1 MVNNS
6 DIYKYYLYTILLSP
20 FLGYF
25 SGKGI
30 IAYGPIIIMSL
41 IIIINELF
49 MQKSMKLKDWGA
61 FIVFIPYTIWASYYY
76 VSNPLNGNLLTT
88 NLLAIISL
96 PFIILSLL
104 RLKLYSPNYNY
115 DRLIYKIILFFL
127 IAEFLICLGQISTYL
142 TGFGLPINEIYRD
155 YFMVTGTFFNS
166 NDLGAV
172 VLLISFIF
180 TTLEKNIQTY
190 LKFFIWIL
198 IFSLLIISGSRSAL
212 LVTSILFIITRG
224 FNIKNLLFYVTL
236 SIICLTIYQL
246 VFSNIENNII
256 SRFIHRIDSLVN
268 ILTDGINN
276 DNSANLRL
284 NSYIHFL
291 SQISNLEFGS
301 GELYNYYQFSDNTH
315 FNSDLMFQNP
325 HALIV
330 EIGYWLGWPGLLFF
344 TAGLIY
350 LLRYSEKKLWLIIVV
365 TIATIIPS
373 SILGNLICF
382 LFIFIC
388 FFRKISPPQQF
399 IV

>member
-30 IAYGPIIIMSL
+30 IAYGPIIIISL

-49 MQKSMKLKDWGA
+49 MQKPMKLKDWGA

-142 TGFGLPINEIYRD
+142 TSFGLPINEIYRD

-166 NDLGAV
+166 NDLG
-172 VLLISFIF
+172 
-180 TTLEKNIQTY
+180 
-190 LKFFIWIL
+190 
-198 IFSLLIISGSRSAL
+198 
-212 LVTSILFIITRG
+212 
-224 FNIKNLLFYVTL
+224 
-236 SIICLTIYQL
+236 C
-246 VFSNIENNII
+246 
-256 SRFIHRIDSLVN
+256 
-268 ILTDGINN
+268 
-276 DNSANLRL
+276 
-284 NSYIHFL
+284 
-291 SQISNLEFGS
+291 
-301 GELYNYYQFSDNTH
+301 
-315 FNSDLMFQNP
+315 NP
-325 HALIV
+325 
-330 EIGYWLGWPGLLFF
+330 P
-344 TAGLIY
+344 
-350 LLRYSEKKLWLIIVV
+350 
-365 TIATIIPS
+365 
-373 SILGNLICF
+373 
-382 LFIFIC
+382 
-388 FFRKISPPQQF
+388 
-399 IV
+399 

>member
-1 MVNNS
+1 MVNNL

-49 MQKSMKLKDWGA
+49 MQKPMKLKDWGA

-76 VSNPLNGNLLTT
+76 VSNPLNGNLLTA

-172 VLLISFIF
+172 VLIIAFVFISIEKPILISRQI
-180 TTLEKNIQTY
+180 L
-190 LKFFIWIL
+190 IWVL
-198 IFSLLIISGSRSAL
+198 IFSLLIICGSRSAI
-212 LVTSILFIITRG
+212 LVTSMLFIFTRKLKLTNLIT
-224 FNIKNLLFYVTL
+224 ITL
-236 SIICLTIYQL
+236 VCFCIFVIYQL
-246 VFSNIENNII
+246 LFADINNSIIIRIE
-256 SRFIHRIDSLVN
+256 HRINSL
-268 ILTDGINN
+268 IDMLTHGIKNDG
-276 DNSANLRL
+276 STNLRL
-284 NSYIHFL
+284 NSYLHFL
-291 SQISNLEFGS
+291 SQLNKLGFGS
-301 GELYNYYQFSDNTH
+301 GEINNYYQYANNAQFNT
-315 FNSDLMFQNP
+315 SLMFQNP
-325 HALIV
+325 HSLIV
-330 EIGYWLGWPGLLFF
+330 EIGYWLGWPGLTFF
-344 TAGLIY
+344 TIGILY
-350 LLRYSEKKLWLIIVV
+350 LLRYSSNRIRVMIIVLV
-365 TIATIIPS
+365 AIMIPS
-373 SILGNLICF
+373 SILGNLIFFYF
-382 LFIFIC
+382 LIITLLQ
-388 FFRKISPPQQF
+388 RNIE
-399 IV
+399 